1 VVLGEWPT
9 DGLPLDLADALD
21 AARCRL
27 SHAILTN
34 AVMSED
40 VVAACQLLAEVSLL
54 HELVAA
60 QTDPAPGIGL
70 TIAVEEW
77 TGRGPQELLT
87 AFPKTVCTALGFTR
101 CMLSA
106 VDGRE

>member
-40 VVAACQLLAEVSLL
+40 VVEACQLLAE
-54 HELVAA
+54 
-60 QTDPAPGIGL
+60 
-70 TIAVEEW
+70 
-77 TGRGPQELLT
+77 
-87 AFPKTVCTALGFTR
+87 
-101 CMLSA
+101 
-106 VDGRE
+106 